1 MSINTV
7 ANIGFAFDLFVV
19 LYILAAAVLDLAGYK
34 RPFGVTWTPTL
45 ARFVAGM
52 LLAIVLYAWVAE
64 SVLR

>member
-1 MSINTV
+1 MNIQTI

-19 LYILAAAVLDLAGYK
+19 LTVLAAAAFDLAGYTW
-34 RPFGVTWTPTL
+34 PFGVTWTPTL

-52 LLAIVLYAWVAE
+52 LLAIVLCAWVAE